1 MQRWDA
7 IRYLILYKLGGL
19 YVDMDYEC
27 IENITPLLYGVTCG
41 IGLEPFGHN
50 VSHRRPFIVGNAF
63 MASIPNHPFMQELIN
78 TIFYDNVKE
87 KFGSSMLTT
96 QYKNSGYQNQVTLI
110 PAGLITPLTQ
120 NEVIKIFHKR
130 VNKAI
135 ENKVEQAY
143 AIRYFLDSWYR

>member
-1 MQRWDA
+1 
-7 IRYLILYKLGGL
+7 
-19 YVDMDYEC
+19 
-27 IENITPLLYGVTCG
+27 
-41 IGLEPFGHN
+41 
-50 VSHRRPFIVGNAF
+50 
-63 MASIPNHPFMQELIN
+63 
-78 TIFYDNVKE
+78 
-87 KFGSSMLTT
+87 MLTT